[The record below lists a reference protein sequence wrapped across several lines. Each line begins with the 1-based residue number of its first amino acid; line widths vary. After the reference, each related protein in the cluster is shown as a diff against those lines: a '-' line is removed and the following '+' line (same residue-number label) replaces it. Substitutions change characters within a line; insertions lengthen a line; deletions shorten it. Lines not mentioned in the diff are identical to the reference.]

1 MSSSIISRIMIAA
14 GAVGTAA
21 IAAVSGWFYSATP
34 PKDVPNKEPVTQ
46 EAVKPDTA
54 KQDAAKQDVAKQEA
68 ARVEI
73 AKQEAAR
80 LETARLETARLE
92 AARQDA
98 AKQDAA
104 KQDAARLEAAK
115 QDTAKQEAARLESAR
130 LEAARLE
137 AAKQDAAKQDA
148 AKQETARL
156 EAARLEAAK
165 QDAAKQE
172 AARLEAAQLEAA
184 RQDAAKQA
192 AARLEAAQLEAAK
205 QQAAKQAAVKQAA
218 VKKDAAGS
226 GMQLGGV
233 SVRSWGYQLQN
244 DDVETIASS
253 PYDIIVMDYSRDT
266 TTAGAFTPA
275 DLARMKRKPDGSRR
289 IVLSYISVGEAEDY
303 RYYWQ
308 ERGWNR
314 AANRSGVV
322 DEENPEWKGNY
333 SVRFWQSEWQDVIFG
348 AEDSYM
354 ARINKAGFD
363 GVYLDK
369 IDVCETYE
377 GRTPA
382 GTVASDL
389 MIQFV
394 RKLSTIMKARNP
406 NFLIIAQN
414 AEFLLPDDDYRAAI
428 DGIGK
433 EDILYRNEKVPGTN
447 RYQDGK
453 ANDADTVRETIEL
466 VNKLRADGKA
476 IMAVEYIT
484 DRDDIG
490 KAAAKLQ
497 GEGYL
502 FYVGPRDLAR
512 LAPPVEV
519 AARDASND

>member
-1 MSSSIISRIMIAA
+1 MPSSIISRIIVGA
-14 GAVGTAA
+14 GALGTAA
-21 IAAVSGWFYSATP
+21 IAAVSGWFYSAPSKPEP
-34 PKDVPNKEPVTQ
+34 PKQ
-46 EAVKPDTA
+46 EQAAPQPVKPDVDKQEAA
-54 KQDAAKQDVAKQEA
+54 KQDAARIEA
-68 ARVEI
+68 ARIES
-73 AKQEAAR
+73 AK
-80 LETARLETARLE
+80 
-92 AARQDA
+92 QDA

-104 KQDAARLEAAK
+104 KQEAAK
-115 QDTAKQEAARLESAR
+115 QETAKQN
-130 LEAARLE
+130 

-148 AKQETARL
+148 AKQEAVKLEAARQAAAQQDAAKQEAARQEAAKV

-165 QDAAKQE
+165 QEAAKQD
-172 AARLEAAQLEAA
+172 AARLEAARQEAA
-184 RQDAAKQA
+184 KQDAAKQA
-192 AARLEAAQLEAAK
+192 ATRVETAKQEAAK
-205 QQAAKQAAVKQAA
+205 QRAARPGTSGSDVK
-218 VKKDAAGS
+218 
-226 GMQLGGV
+226 LGGV
-233 SVRSWGYQLQN
+233 TVKNWGYQLQN
-244 DDVETIASS
+244 EDVETIANS
-253 PYDIIVMDYSRDT
+253 PYDVIVMDYSRDT

-275 DLARMKRKPDGSRR
+275 DLARMKKKPDGSRR
-289 IVLSYISVGEAEDY
+289 IVLSYISIGEAEDY

-322 DEENPEWKGNY
+322 DEENPEWKSNY
-333 SVRFWQSEWQDVIFG
+333 SVRYWLPEWQDVIVG
-348 AEDSYM
+348 DDDSYM

-453 ANDADTVRETIEL
+453 SNDEDTIKETIEL
-466 VNKLRADGKA
+466 VNKLKADGKA
-476 IMAVEYIT
+476 VMAVEYIT
-484 DRDDIG
+484 DGRAIA
-490 KAAAKLQ
+490 KAAERLQ

-519 AARDASND
+519 ALRDASHD